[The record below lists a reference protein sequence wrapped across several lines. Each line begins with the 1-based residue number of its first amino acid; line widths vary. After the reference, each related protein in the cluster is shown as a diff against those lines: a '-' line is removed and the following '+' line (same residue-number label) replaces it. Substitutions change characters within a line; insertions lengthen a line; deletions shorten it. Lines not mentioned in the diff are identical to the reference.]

1 MRRVPSRLLR
11 FACAL
16 VAVAALAG
24 CGGPDDP
31 FDGKRP
37 PSLDSPVATMIPADA
52 PRTWSTLFG
61 NVVYLQFGF
70 LR

>member
-1 MRRVPSRLLR
+1 MRRAPARLLR
-11 FACAL
+11 LAL
-16 VAVAALAG
+16 TLCVAVGLAG
-24 CGGPDDP
+24 CGGPADP

-52 PRTWSTLFG
+52 PRSWSTLFG